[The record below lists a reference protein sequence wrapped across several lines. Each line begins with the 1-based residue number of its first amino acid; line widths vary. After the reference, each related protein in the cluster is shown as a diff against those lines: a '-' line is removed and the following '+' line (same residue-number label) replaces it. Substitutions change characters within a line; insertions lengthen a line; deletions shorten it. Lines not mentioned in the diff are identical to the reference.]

1 MRTLQIIL
9 LIIFTN
15 YMVVTGQNMSKIE
28 DKLRQEIMQHKRNE
42 NLRINIILNEQ
53 YNQAEMQNKTQ
64 FIKNNE
70 EKRSFV
76 VNELKEF
83 SKVTQR
89 NIIMRIKG

>member
-1 MRTLQIIL
+1 
-9 LIIFTN
+9 
-15 YMVVTGQNMSKIE
+15 MSKIE